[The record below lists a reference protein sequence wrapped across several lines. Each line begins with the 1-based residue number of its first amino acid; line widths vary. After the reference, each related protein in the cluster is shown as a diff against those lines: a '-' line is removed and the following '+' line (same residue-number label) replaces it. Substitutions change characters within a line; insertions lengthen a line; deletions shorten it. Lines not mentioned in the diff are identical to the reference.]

1 MILAALNDYYHRLA
15 ERDEVSPPGYSH
27 EQISFALVLSP
38 NGELV
43 DVADV
48 RNTSG
53 KKPIATRM
61 SVPASYTRSGT
72 GSSAFFLWDKSS
84 YVLGV
89 SAKTGKSRQDHEAF
103 KRLHKE
109 SLAGAEDSG
118 LRALLMFLEK
128 WSPEQFQSPMFS
140 EDMLD
145 KNMVFR
151 LDGEHQYLHQ
161 RPAALALRNRLMNR
175 DFGEIGI
182 CLVTGMQL
190 PIARLHPFIK
200 GVNGSQ
206 TRGASIASFN
216 DDAYLSYRGAINKL
230 GSKTKENNTGANAPV
245 SEQAAF
251 AYTTVLNHLLRRD
264 EHNRQRLQIG
274 DATVVFWAMAK
285 QPEQAEQAEQA
296 ESLFAALLDP
306 PKDDNQ
312 EADRLR
318 SVLDAVSKGRPL
330 QELDPKLDP
339 DTQMFVLG
347 LAPNAARLS
356 IRFWH
361 SGSLKFF
368 AQRLGQHYRDLR
380 IEPTPWKS
388 EPAIW
393 RLLCTL
399 AVQGKAEN
407 IPPQLAGDM
416 TRAILTGGRYPR
428 SLLANLVMR
437 IRAES
442 VGRDAKE
449 QREKERVF
457 GLRAALIKALL
468 CRDVRLGVKGINEEV
483 PVSLDT
489 ASVHPGYRL
498 GRLFAVLE
506 GVQRSAMGG
515 QVNATIR
522 DRYYGAA
529 SATPASVFPVLL
541 RNTQHHLSRL
551 RKDKPGLAV
560 NLEKEIGKIV
570 DGLDSRFPKSLRIE
584 DQGRFAIGYYHQ
596 SQARFSRSG
605 EQSATDDTHE
615 DEGE

>member
-15 ERDEVSPPGYSH
+15 ERDDVSPPGYSH
-27 EQISFALVLSP
+27 EQISFALVLSL

-43 DVADV
+43 DVTDV

-53 KKPIATRM
+53 KKPMATRI
-61 SVPASYTRSGT
+61 SVPASHTRSGT

-89 SAKTGKSRQDHEAF
+89 SAKAGKSRQDHEAF
-103 KRLHKE
+103 KLLHKQ
-109 SLAGAEDSG
+109 SLAGAEDPG
-118 LRALLMFLEK
+118 LRALLMFLEQ

-145 KNMVFR
+145 KNIVFR
-151 LDGEHQYLHQ
+151 LDGEHHYLHQ
-161 RPAALALRNRLMNR
+161 RPAALAIRAQVLAGS
-175 DFGEIGI
+175 DAAQGE
-182 CLVTGMQL
+182 CLVTGKQL
-190 PIARLHPFIK
+190 PLARLHPALK
-200 GVNGSQ
+200 GVNGAQSS
-206 TRGASIASFN
+206 GAFLVSFN
-216 DDAYLSYRGAINKL
+216 LESFGSYGKSQ
-230 GSKTKENNTGANAPV
+230 GENAPV

-251 AYTTVLNHLLRRD
+251 AYTTALNHLLRRD

-274 DATVVFWAMAK
+274 DATVVFWALAK
-285 QPEQAEQAEQA
+285 RPEQAEQA

-306 PKDDNQ
+306 PKGDSQ
-312 EADRLR
+312 EAARLHA
-318 SVLDAVSKGRPL
+318 VLDAVSKGRPL
-330 QELDPKLDP
+330 QELDPGLDS
-339 DTQMFVLG
+339 DTRMFVLG
-347 LAPNAARLS
+347 LAPNASRLS

-361 SGSLKFF
+361 SDSLEFF

-380 IEPTPWKS
+380 IEPSPWKS
-388 EPAIW
+388 EPAVW
-393 RLLCTL
+393 RLLYAL
-399 AVQGKAEN
+399 AAQGKAEN
-407 IPPQLAGDM
+407 IPPQLAGDLI
-416 TRAILTGGRYPR
+416 RAILTGRRYPR

-442 VGRDAKE
+442 VGRDTKE

-457 GLRAALIKALL
+457 GIRAALIKALL

-489 ASVHPGYRL
+489 ASAHPGYRL

-541 RNTQHHLSRL
+541 RNTQHHMSRL

-560 NLEKEIGKIV
+560 NLEKEIGEIV

-596 SQARFSRSG
+596 SQARFSRAG
-605 EQSATDDTHE
+605 EPSATGDTHE